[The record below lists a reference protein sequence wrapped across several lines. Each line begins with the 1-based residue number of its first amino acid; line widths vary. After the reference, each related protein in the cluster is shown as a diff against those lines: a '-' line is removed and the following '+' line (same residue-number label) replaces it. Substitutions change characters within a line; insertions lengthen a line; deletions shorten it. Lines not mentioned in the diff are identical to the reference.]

1 MLDPLC
7 PADVRD
13 MHEAV
18 NTIFDFDKR
27 TKVCQ
32 VANPAVDPESNFVPV
47 TKSIPGIRLNLF
59 HPEANAPGLWID
71 AQYLDIDRVTDIYQL
86 AGMLDTLGPAHFRYM

>member
-13 MHEAV
+13 VHEAV
-18 NTIFDFDKR
+18 HTIFDFDKR

-32 VANPAVDPESNFVPV
+32 VANSAVHSETNFVPV
-47 TKSIPGIRLNLF
+47 AKSVPRIRLNLF
-59 HPEANAPGLWID
+59 HPEANTPCFWIN
-71 AQYLDIDRVTDIYQL
+71 AQYFDVDSVTDIHQL
-86 AGMLDTLGPAHFRYM
+86 AGMLDTLGPTHF